1 MRSWFPNDEA
11 CLDYLDWVRWSEG
24 FVCPHCGDVCSW
36 KMKGDIR
43 RCQGCRRRVSTISGT
58 IFANTRVPLT
68 AWFETA
74 WAMTTGKQGVSASEI
89 HRTLDL
95 GSYQTAWMMLHRYRQ
110 AMGTTGT
117 ALLRGDVEVDETFI
131 GGYKPGTRGRGA
143 AGKVEVAIAV
153 ELLDPKGYG
162 RCRMRVIPDTR
173 ATTVKGFLQE
183 CVQTGSLIISDG
195 HKSYPAATGDLYLH
209 KPYPLKG
216 SGTQAHMVLP
226 GVHRLASLVKRW
238 MLGTHQGYIQPDH
251 AQAYLDEFVFRFN
264 RRRSKQR
271 GMLFYRLIQASLGV
285 GATTYKDF
293 VINSQPKKV
302 KPLGRTGPKVMP
314 RTLAIPAVDRPWR
327 EVEG

>member
-1 MRSWFPNDEA
+1 
-11 CLDYLDWVRWSEG
+11 
-24 FVCPHCGDVCSW
+24 
-36 KMKGDIR
+36 
-43 RCQGCRRRVSTISGT
+43 
-58 IFANTRVPLT
+58 
-68 AWFETA
+68 
-74 WAMTTGKQGVSASEI
+74 MTTGKQGVSASEI

-117 ALLRGDVEVDETFI
+117 ALLSGDVEVDETFI

-143 AGKVEVAIAV
+143 AGKAEVAIAV
-153 ELLDPKGYG
+153 ERLSPKGYG

-173 ATTVKGFLQE
+173 ATTVRGFLQE

-216 SGTQAHMVLP
+216 SGTSAHTVLP

-293 VINSQPKKV
+293 VINS
-302 KPLGRTGPKVMP
+302 
-314 RTLAIPAVDRPWR
+314 
-327 EVEG
+327 